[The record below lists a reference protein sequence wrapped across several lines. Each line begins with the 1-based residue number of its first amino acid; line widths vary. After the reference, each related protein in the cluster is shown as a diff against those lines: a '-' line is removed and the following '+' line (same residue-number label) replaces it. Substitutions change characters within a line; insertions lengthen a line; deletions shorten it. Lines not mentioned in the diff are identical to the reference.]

1 MHKFISPYVATKEA
15 RFFPSFF
22 SYKVDYITFS
32 EGDYNLIDRIVR
44 IPFIGEYWNVT
55 IDDSSDIEY
64 RRKVEKLSE
73 VVNSSF
79 VRMVYNSKLKLN
91 VKIIEAS
98 QQTVVA
104 DKMIATYEEF
114 LSLPYK
120 EIEGHFLFF
129 TIVNQQDQ
137 FVGKSLY
144 TIAKILN
151 DGWEYE
157 KPISIDEHLF
167 SNDKNKK
174 LYYTKD
180 KGIKMSKKAVGKL
193 LKG

>member
-22 SYKVDYITFS
+22 SYKVDYITFT
-32 EGDYNLIDRIVR
+32 EGDYNLIDRIIR
-44 IPFIGEYWNVT
+44 IPFIGEFWNCT
-55 IDDSSDIEY
+55 IDDSARIEY
-64 RRKVEKLSE
+64 RRGVEKLSE
-73 VVNSSF
+73 IINSSF
-79 VRMVYNSKLKLN
+79 VRILYNSKLKLN

-98 QQTVVA
+98 QQGIIA
-104 DKMIATYEEF
+104 DKNIASYDEF

-120 EIEGHFLFF
+120 EMEGHFLFF

-144 TIAKILN
+144 TIAKILH
-151 DGWEYE
+151 DGWEYD
-157 KPISIDEHLF
+157 KTISTDEHLF
-167 SNDKNKK
+167 SNDSRKK

-180 KGIKMSKKAVGKL
+180 KGIKMSKKAIDIL